1 MLWTASKVG
10 QRRPLCPDISEINL
24 FGYCQG
30 IIASIPDFGMPEQK
44 LNGPL
49 ATAGIESFRIAREAL
64 KELEMSEGGRT
75 IILIGL
81 LRRSRPDQRANP
93 RVPAR
98 RFALVDTSVRRW

>member
-1 MLWTASKVG
+1 MDGFEGRAQAPRFARIFPKSTCSAIARAS
-10 QRRPLCPDISEINL
+10 ST
-24 FGYCQG
+24 
-30 IIASIPDFGMPEQK
+30 SIPDFGMPEQK

-49 ATAGIESFRIAREAL
+49 ATAGIESFRIAREAF

-81 LRRSRPDQRANP
+81 LRRCRPDQRANP